1 MLRVG
6 ERVLLLA
13 LSEEPDKHPLGYLS
27 SRLLTDVEG
36 GCSVPSC
43 CILLSS
49 CSKFIYGVVDLVWL
63 MIWWV
68 F

>member
-36 GCSVPSC
+36 GCAVFALSEASVLFWSFPTRT
-43 CILLSS
+43 
-49 CSKFIYGVVDLVWL
+49 SKFIYGVVSG
-63 MIWWV
+63 
-68 F
+68 

>member
-36 GCSVPSC
+36 GRSVFIFCFGVPACS
-43 CILLSS
+43 
-49 CSKFIYGVVDLVWL
+49 YGVDGVLG
-63 MIWWV
+63 
-68 F
+68 

>member
-36 GCSVPSC
+36 GCSVLALLEASC
-43 CILLSS
+43 FEFF
-49 CSKFIYGVVDLVWL
+49 SKFIYGVVSG
-63 MIWWV
+63 
-68 F
+68 